1 MPTSV
6 TLLTLYNLVK
16 LISSKDLRKRTKSFK
31 YSLDNGSSMSV
42 MMKEDSSYL
51 NNAVVCKSKKSL
63 FKELT
68 CMVMQSSNYIK
79 TLPEVDLSQL
89 DAKKVSLQNK
99 VFGSTSAWVN
109 HNRKFFGLVCC
120 WPVTYRNQDHYI
132 WHGRDPHPQNWRL
145 RQVPT
150 SRYICWDPYRR

>member
-6 TLLTLYNLVK
+6 TLLTMYNLVK

-51 NNAVVCKSKKSL
+51 NNAVVSKSKKSL

-79 TLPEVDLSQL
+79 TLPEVDLNQL
-89 DAKKVSLQNK
+89 DAKKVLLQNK
-99 VFGSTSAWVN
+99 AFGNPSE
-109 HNRKFFGLVCC
+109 
-120 WPVTYRNQDHYI
+120 
-132 WHGRDPHPQNWRL
+132 
-145 RQVPT
+145 
-150 SRYICWDPYRR
+150 